1 MANGGSGY
9 SACAD
14 FSFTAVEL
22 SIDVT
27 TLKIPSETWI
37 TLIDFATSRA
47 TQGRMTAQEAKRGKA
62 RMNVDLSPAIVQL
75 GYFVWGWL
83 GPYYS
88 NEPRILT
95 QSSTKQYLMGA

>member
-27 TLKIPSETWI
+27 TLSTPYGTWS
-37 TLIDFATSRA
+37 TPRDFATSRA
-47 TQGRMTAQEAKRGKA
+47 TQGRTTAHEAKGGKA

-75 GYFVWGWL
+75 GYFAGGWL

-88 NEPRILT
+88 NEPRILI
-95 QSSTKQYLMGA
+95 QSDTYQH